1 MNKHKKIM
9 LVVFSVL
16 AILFTVLDQV
26 TKYLAIIYLKGSE
39 SIKLIDGVLELHY
52 LENKGAAFG
61 VLQGQKF
68 FLLFIGV
75 VFLVVLLFC
84 LFKLP
89 EKKKYDLFYYLG
101 SAMLAG
107 AIGNMI
113 DRIRFD
119 YVVDFIYFSL
129 IDFPIFNVADIYIT
143 VSVTILAV
151 AVMFYYKEED
161 FEFLNFKSKKY
172 RELK

>member
-9 LVVFSVL
+9 LAVFAIL
-16 AILFTVLDQV
+16 AILFTALDQV
-26 TKYLAIIYLKGSE
+26 TKYLAIIYLKGAE
-39 SIKLIDGVLELHY
+39 SIKIIEGVLELHY

-61 VLQGQKF
+61 VLQGQKVF
-68 FLLFIGV
+68 ILFIGV

-89 EKKKYDLFYYLG
+89 EKTKYDLFYYLG

-143 VSVTILAV
+143 VSVFILAI
-151 AVMFYYKEED
+151 AVIFFYKEED
-161 FEFLNFKSKKY
+161 FEFLNFKAKKY

>member
-1 MNKHKKIM
+1 MLIVFTLLSIFFIALDQITKH
-9 LVVFSVL
+9 L
-16 AILFTVLDQV
+16 AIL
-26 TKYLAIIYLKGSE
+26 YLKGAE
-39 SIKLIDGVLELHY
+39 SIKLIQGVLELHY
-52 LENKGAAFG
+52 LENRGAAFG

-68 FLLFIGV
+68 FILFIGI

-84 LFKLP
+84 LIKLP
-89 EKKKYDLFYYLG
+89 DKKKYNLFYYLG

-129 IDFPIFNVADIYIT
+129 IDFPVFNVADIYIT
-143 VSVTILAV
+143 VSVFILAI
-151 AVMFYYKEED
+151 AVLFFYKEDD